1 MQLNRSKNSIRNS
14 VWGVLNKLVAMF
26 LPFLVRTVLLKKL
39 GEEYLGLSGLF
50 TAILSVLSLTECGFG
65 AAIVYSMY
73 KPIADDDEETLCALL
88 SYYRKIYHIVGLVI
102 LVIGTA
108 LFPALP
114 HLIRGD
120 YPTDINLYVL
130 YVIYLANTVISY
142 FLFAYETSL
151 LSAYQRNDITSN
163 LNTAVKFITSVFQI
177 IVIFTLRNYTAFVLV
192 IPATTVL
199 NNLFTHLCAKRLFPA
214 LKPKG
219 VVSDGLRGSIKKQV
233 VGLFVERLSSI
244 TSNSVDHI
252 FISAFIGLT
261 AVAIYS
267 NYYYII
273 FAVYGFLD
281 VLCVSM
287 QAGIGNS
294 IALEAKEK
302 NYSDFKKFSFL
313 FSWLVSVCTVCVFC
327 LIQSFMVVWVGNA
340 LSLPLLSAILFAV
353 YFYSMTIQ
361 DICYQYYNA
370 NGLWWHSRYRALIVT
385 VVNIVLNFCFV
396 QKFGINGIIIATVIS
411 QFIGDIW
418 KIIILFRE
426 YFNDYRVFEYV
437 FIILKN
443 IILTLLASFISFV
456 ICSHIKTNLVFAL
469 LIYALISFLISNL
482 TLLVCNWYTKLFKES
497 WKYILRRF
505 S

>member
-14 VWGVLNKLVAMF
+14 LWGVLNKLVAMF

-73 KPIADDDEETLCALL
+73 KPIAEDDEETLCALL
-88 SYYRKIYHIVGLVI
+88 SYYRKIYHIVGLAI

-114 HLIRGD
+114 YLIRGD
-120 YPTDINLYVL
+120 YPIDINLYIL
-130 YVIYLANTVISY
+130 YVIYLANTVLSY
-142 FLFAYETSL
+142 FLFAYKTSL
-151 LSAYQRNDITSN
+151 LSAYQRNDINSKI
-163 LNTAVKFITSVFQI
+163 NTVVKFITSFFQI

-199 NNLFTHLCAKRLFPA
+199 NNLLTHFFAKRLFPA

-219 VVSDGLRGSIKKQV
+219 VISDSLRGSIKNQV
-233 VGLFVERLSSI
+233 VGLSLEKLASI
-244 TSNSVDHI
+244 TRNSVDHI
-252 FISAFIGLT
+252 FISSFIGLT

-294 IALEAKEK
+294 IALESKEK
-302 NYSDFKKFSFL
+302 NHSDFKKFSFL

-327 LIQSFMVVWVGNA
+327 LIQPFMVVWVGNA

-353 YFYSMTIQ
+353 YFYSMTIH

-370 NGLWWHSRYRALIVT
+370 NGLWWHSRYRALVVT
-385 VVNIVLNFCFV
+385 VVNILLNFCLV
-396 QKFGINGIIIATVIS
+396 QRLGINGIIIATVVS
-411 QFIGDIW
+411 QLVSDVW
-418 KIIILFRE
+418 TIIILFRE
-426 YFNDYRVFEYV
+426 YFNDYSVFGYV
-437 FIILKN
+437 LIILKN
-443 IILTLLASFISFV
+443 IMLTFMACFVSFV
-456 ICSHIKTNLVFAL
+456 ICSHIKTNLFFAL
-469 LIYALISFLISNL
+469 LIYAFFSFMISNL
-482 TLLVCNWYTKLFKES
+482 ILFVCNWYTKLFKENLKFLINRIS
-497 WKYILRRF
+497 
-505 S
+505 